1 MNCATTLTV
10 NFLIYFKAVMNP
22 FLPEEHRAPV
32 IHKKALAIYIS
43 ILLSF
48 YLFLNFF
55 KTAAPG
61 ILGFASN
68 IFVEEIVE
76 VTNAYRRE
84 NSISEL
90 RLDPTLSRA
99 AQKKAED
106 MFADDYW
113 AHVAPDGTKPW
124 YFITAV
130 GYDYV
135 YAGENL
141 AKDFQKSE
149 SVVVAWMD
157 SPTHRQNILNDRFK
171 DIGVAVVNGTLNG
184 YETTLVVE
192 MFGRRPPEALAK
204 GGQSSPTQVA
214 GTSPATTSQ
223 VEPPE
228 ESPVEIPSESISTE
242 LPQEAYREAQWSLS
256 AQTRPKVDVFSLTRS
271 LSLAL
276 GSMVLGFFTLDTYTA
291 RKRGLVR
298 LSGHTVAHFGLLILL
313 LGFVWFLKPGAV
325 L

>member
-1 MNCATTLTV
+1 
-10 NFLIYFKAVMNP
+10 MNP

-43 ILLSF
+43 ILLFF
-48 YLFLNFF
+48 YLFLNFY
-55 KTAAPG
+55 KTVAPG

-68 IFVEEIVE
+68 IFVEEIVG
-76 VTNAYRRE
+76 VTNSYRSQS
-84 NSISEL
+84 NLPQL
-90 RLDPTLSRA
+90 RLDPELCQA

-124 YFITAV
+124 YFITSV

-141 AKDFQKSE
+141 AKDFQKSD

-157 SPTHRQNILNDRFK
+157 SPSHRQNILNDRFK

-192 MFGRRPPEALAK
+192 MFGQKVEYLAQAQAQPQPEPQTMPEVLPEAQTHA
-204 GGQSSPTQVA
+204 VN
-214 GTSPATTSQ
+214 TTLWE
-223 VEPPE
+223 VG
-228 ESPVEIPSESISTE
+228 
-242 LPQEAYREAQWSLS
+242 
-256 AQTRPKVDVFSLTRS
+256 AQTQPKVDVFSLTRGM
-271 LSLAL
+271 SLAL